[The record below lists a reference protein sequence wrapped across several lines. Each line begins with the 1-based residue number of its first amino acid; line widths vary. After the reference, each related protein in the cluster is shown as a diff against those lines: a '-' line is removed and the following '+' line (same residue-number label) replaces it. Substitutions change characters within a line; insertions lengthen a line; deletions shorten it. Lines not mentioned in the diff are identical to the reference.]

1 MRSVKNQRWTL
12 ALPTTTGNGW
22 QVQDWTTFGRNVFQ
36 HRPSVPAVALVARKA
51 RLSFEVGGAFRIRH
65 RDHRG
70 ELCQPIA
77 ISDAWSNDSRS

>member
-1 MRSVKNQRWTL
+1 MR
-12 ALPTTTGNGW
+12 AHAGNGW
-22 QVQDWTTFGRNVFQ
+22 QVLEWTAFGWKVFK
-36 HRPSVPAVALVARKA
+36 HRAGVPARPPAARKA
-51 RLSFEVGGAFRIRH
+51 RDSFKVGSAFRIRH